1 MRDIPITFILLHNII
16 LTALSSKHRS
26 VTVINSKNE
35 EECSP
40 SKNNRSW
47 CRSYS
52 EALVLTYPFYESRSR
67 AQTVIIPDASD
78 GQFNLRFN
86 ITNRVTDIPLLDDP
100 KHAAKLHLYVNG
112 DQKES
117 IDPIYTEE
125 GIGLNC
131 NSNCN
136 CEFG

>member
-1 MRDIPITFILLHNII
+1 
-16 LTALSSKHRS
+16 

-35 EECSP
+35 EECSR
-40 SKNNRSW
+40 SNNNTSW

-52 EALVLTYPFYESRSR
+52 EALVFNYDFFEPLSR
-67 AQTVIIPDASD
+67 AQSVIIPDASD

-86 ITNRVTDIPLLDDP
+86 ITNRVKDKPLLDDP
-100 KHAAKLHLYVNG
+100 KYAAKLRVYVNG
-112 DQKES
+112 DQKGES

-125 GIGLNC
+125 GIGLDC

-136 CEFG
+136 CEFDLTSPNDN